1 MTDDQLVLHQVAD
14 STHIPGL
21 LQSHDGTTV
30 ESGQDGPHGRK
41 VVQIQAL
48 LRNVSFVARMV
59 QSDSHPPI

>member
-1 MTDDQLVLHQVAD
+1 MTDDQLFL
-14 STHIPGL
+14 SKMPNWTHIPGL
-21 LQSHDGTTV
+21 LQSHDSTTV

>member
-1 MTDDQLVLHQVAD
+1 MTDDQLILHQRPD

-21 LQSHDGTTV
+21 LQSHDSTTI